1 MKLISILLPV
11 YNSELFIKK
20 TIDSVLNNTHKAFEL
35 IIINDGSEDNSLDI
49 IKSYDDPRI
58 KLYNKSNSGLIET
71 LNYGIRKC
79 KNEIIM
85 RIDSDDIIHSQ
96 KIEKQLF
103 MFKKDKVALLGTEGY
118 TINNAGEVDSTI
130 NLPSNHDDILKAM
143 MNYNASVIHPSIMVY
158 KNVLQSVGLYSP
170 YMKHAEDYDLFLR
183 ISKIGKIS
191 NLNEKLIYLRKNEN
205 NISHLNAK
213 EQILNTF
220 IAKKYYQDYN
230 YKPISDKIFF
240 KIKNDIN
247 ENSLNKLY
255 FFIHSKIVEN
265 TYLNKSK
272 NYFTIFFMKII
283 RRLLRVVML

>member
-1 MKLISILLPV
+1 MISILLPV

-49 IKSYDDPRI
+49 IKSYVDPRI

-118 TINNAGEVDSTI
+118 TINSAGEVDSSI
-130 NLPSNHDDILKAM
+130 NLPSKHDDILKAM
-143 MNYNASVIHPSIMVY
+143 MNYNASVIDPSIMVY
-158 KNVLQSVGLYSP
+158 KNVLESVGLYSP
-170 YMKHAEDYDLFLR
+170 KMKHAEDYDLFLR

-272 NYFTIFFMKII
+272 NYFTIFLMKII
-283 RRLLRVVML
+283 RRLLRAVML

>member
-1 MKLISILLPV
+1 MISILLPV
-11 YNSELFIKK
+11 YNSELFIKN
-20 TIDSVLNNTHKAFEL
+20 TIDSVLNSTHKAFEL

-71 LNYGIRKC
+71 LNYGIKKC
-79 KNEIIM
+79 KNDIIM

-103 MFKKDKVALLGTEGY
+103 RFKKDKVALIGTEGY
-118 TINNAGEVDSTI
+118 TINNAGEVDSSI
-130 NLPSNHDDILKAM
+130 NLPSKHDDILKAM
-143 MNYNASVIHPSIMVY
+143 MNYNASIIHPSIMVY
-158 KNVLQSVGLYSP
+158 KNVLESVGLYSP
-170 YMKHAEDYDLFLR
+170 NMKHAEDYDLFLR

-247 ENSLNKLY
+247 KNSLNKLY

-272 NYFTIFFMKII
+272 NYFTIFLMKII
-283 RRLLRVVML
+283 RRLLRAVIL

>member
-1 MKLISILLPV
+1 MISILLPV
-11 YNSELFIKK
+11 YNSELFIKN
-20 TIDSVLNNTHKAFEL
+20 TIDSVLNSTHKAFEL

-71 LNYGIRKC
+71 LNYGIKKC
-79 KNEIIM
+79 KNDIIM

-103 MFKKDKVALLGTEGY
+103 RFKKDKVALLGTEGY
-118 TINNAGEVDSTI
+118 TINNAGEVDSSI
-130 NLPSNHDDILKAM
+130 NLPSKHDDILKAM
-143 MNYNASVIHPSIMVY
+143 MNYNASIIHPSIMVY
-158 KNVLQSVGLYSP
+158 KNVLESVGLYSP
-170 YMKHAEDYDLFLR
+170 NMKHAEDYDLFLR

-247 ENSLNKLY
+247 KNSLNKLY

-272 NYFTIFFMKII
+272 NYFTIFLMKII
-283 RRLLRVVML
+283 RRLLRAVIL

>member
-1 MKLISILLPV
+1 MISILLPV

-103 MFKKDKVALLGTEGY
+103 RFKKDKVALLGTEGY
-118 TINNAGEVDSTI
+118 TINNAGEVDSSI
-130 NLPSNHDDILKAM
+130 NLPSKHDDILKAM
-143 MNYNASVIHPSIMVY
+143 MNYNASLIHPSIMVY

-170 YMKHAEDYDLFLR
+170 KMKHAEDYDLFLR

-213 EQILNTF
+213 EQIINTF

>member
-1 MKLISILLPV
+1 LISILLPV

-118 TINNAGEVDSTI
+118 TINNAGEVDSSI
-130 NLPSNHDDILKAM
+130 NLPSSHDDILKAM

-158 KNVLQSVGLYSP
+158 KNVLESVGLYSP
-170 YMKHAEDYDLFLR
+170 NMKHAEDYDLFLR

-240 KIKNDIN
+240 KIKNEIN

>member
-1 MKLISILLPV
+1 MISILLPV
-11 YNSELFIKK
+11 YNSELFIKN
-20 TIDSVLNNTHKAFEL
+20 TIDSVLNSTHKAFEL

-71 LNYGIRKC
+71 LNYGIKKC
-79 KNEIIM
+79 KNDIIM

-103 MFKKDKVALLGTEGY
+103 RFKKDKVVLLGTEGY
-118 TINNAGEVDSTI
+118 TINNAGEVDSSI
-130 NLPSNHDDILKAM
+130 NLPSKHDDILKAM
-143 MNYNASVIHPSIMVY
+143 MNYNASIIHPSIMVY
-158 KNVLQSVGLYSP
+158 KNVLESVGLYSP
-170 YMKHAEDYDLFLR
+170 NMKHAEDYDLFLR

-230 YKPISDKIFF
+230 YKPISDKNIF
-240 KIKNDIN
+240 
-247 ENSLNKLY
+247 
-255 FFIHSKIVEN
+255 
-265 TYLNKSK
+265 
-272 NYFTIFFMKII
+272 
-283 RRLLRVVML
+283 

>member
-1 MKLISILLPV
+1 MISILLPV

-103 MFKKDKVALLGTEGY
+103 MFKKNKVALLGTEGY
-118 TINNAGEVDSTI
+118 TINNAGEVDSSI
-130 NLPSNHDDILKAM
+130 NLPSKHDDILKAM
-143 MNYNASVIHPSIMVY
+143 MNYNASLIHPSIMVY

-170 YMKHAEDYDLFLR
+170 KMKHAEDYDLFLR

-213 EQILNTF
+213 EQIINTF

>member
-1 MKLISILLPV
+1 MISILLPV
-11 YNSELFIKK
+11 YNSELFIKN
-20 TIDSVLNNTHKAFEL
+20 TIESILNNTYKSFEL

-49 IKSYDDPRI
+49 IKSYNDPRI

-79 KNEIIM
+79 KNDIIM

-96 KIEKQLF
+96 KIEKQLYR
-103 MFKKDKVALLGTEGY
+103 FKKDKVALLGTEGY
-118 TINNAGEVDSTI
+118 TINNAGEVDGKI
-130 NLPSNHDDILKAM
+130 NLPSKHDEILKAM
-143 MNYNASVIHPSIMVY
+143 MNYNSSVIHPSIMVY

-170 YMKHAEDYDLFLR
+170 NMKHAEDYDLFLR
-183 ISKIGKIS
+183 ISKMGKIS
-191 NLNEKLIYLRKNEN
+191 NLNEKLIYLRKNQN

-220 IAKKYYQDYN
+220 IAKKYYQDYD
-230 YKPISDKIFF
+230 YKPISDKIFL

-272 NYFTIFFMKII
+272 NYFIIFFMKII
-283 RRLLRVVML
+283 RRLLRIVI

>member
-1 MKLISILLPV
+1 MISILLPV
-11 YNSELFIKK
+11 YNSELFIKN
-20 TIDSVLNNTHKAFEL
+20 TIDSVLNSTHKAFEL

-49 IKSYDDPRI
+49 INSYDDPRI

-118 TINNAGEVDSTI
+118 TIDSAGEVDSSI
-130 NLPSNHDDILKAM
+130 NLPSKHDDILKAM

-158 KNVLQSVGLYSP
+158 KNVLESVGLYSP
-170 YMKHAEDYDLFLR
+170 KMKHAEDYDLFLR

-272 NYFTIFFMKII
+272 NYFTIFLMKII
-283 RRLLRVVML
+283 RRLLRAVML